1 MLVWGMVRKTKR
13 SGWRIGE
20 REDRR
25 VWRLD
30 SPGVGG
36 IFVGIFWVD
45 GMGLGRGFLGVDG
58 IVGWCK

>member
-1 MLVWGMVRKTKR
+1 MLVWGMVRKTKM

-20 REDRR
+20 REARR

-36 IFVGIFWVD
+36 ILVWLRLCL
-45 GMGLGRGFLGVDG
+45 GLGFGLEVL
-58 IVGWCK
+58 I